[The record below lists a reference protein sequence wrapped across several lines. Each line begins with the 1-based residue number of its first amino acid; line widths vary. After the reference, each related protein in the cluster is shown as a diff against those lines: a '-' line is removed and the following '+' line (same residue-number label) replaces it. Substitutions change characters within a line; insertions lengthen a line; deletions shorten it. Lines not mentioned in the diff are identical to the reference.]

1 MKDNKSASLF
11 QKEQVID
18 SIKQSFVKLNPR
30 VMIKNPIMFTVEVCT
45 AIMFLVML
53 YSIVNDSQGSFI
65 YNLWV
70 FVILFITLLFAN
82 FAEAIAEARGKA
94 QADSLRK
101 TREETPAK
109 LIVNGTLKTV
119 SSSRL
124 KKGDIFVCEAGDV
137 IPADGEIIE
146 GLARVTPVLLQ
157 KGAYLR
163 ADGALRLHRLRMRS
177 GKLTGKSASQ
187 RRKAGGKT
195 SLIADEA
202 VG

>member
-82 FAEAIAEARGKA
+82 LLKLLPKRAEKHKPIA
-94 QADSLRK
+94 
-101 TREETPAK
+101 
-109 LIVNGTLKTV
+109 
-119 SSSRL
+119 
-124 KKGDIFVCEAGDV
+124 
-137 IPADGEIIE
+137 
-146 GLARVTPVLLQ
+146 
-157 KGAYLR
+157 
-163 ADGALRLHRLRMRS
+163 
-177 GKLTGKSASQ
+177 
-187 RRKAGGKT
+187 
-195 SLIADEA
+195 
-202 VG
+202 